1 MTTSGTVA
9 RTVIDVV
16 TVLEKA
22 VKKCGVLPT
31 VFTAE
36 SLEDAWLDLFLLLTG
51 LTNKGINLW
60 CVKKAVYATRAFQ
73 AHYTLLPG
81 TEDIHTP
88 LLRRGT
94 VEPQT
99 TLGAAVATFS
109 PASAV
114 KVISVIV
121 LPTAAGA
128 YSLVL
133 ESSPDGVV
141 WTNVGSL
148 IQTLSTVGTLCFDS
162 DPSPTVAFWR
172 VRETVNLIAT
182 FTSVQ
187 FLSACNEIPMGKLSR
202 DNYTELPD
210 KTAFGESPLQ
220 FWFDKQPVAP
230 VMHVWPVPSLD
241 TMQFV
246 IWYQRQIEDVGVF
259 SNTIDIPQRW
269 LEYTIYALA
278 SKMILEIPKELIDPN
293 RIQLLIELAD
303 QYERIAAD
311 SETDGAPIRVRP
323 NISSYTK

>member
-1 MTTSGTVA
+1 MATSGTVA
-9 RTVIDVV
+9 RTVVDVISV
-16 TVLEKA
+16 IEKA
-22 VKKCGVLPT
+22 VKKCGVLPNVLT
-31 VFTAE
+31 SE
-36 SLEDAWLDLFLLLTG
+36 SLEDARMDLFLLLTG

-60 CVKKAVYATRAFQ
+60 CVKKAVYATKAYQ
-73 AHYTLLPG
+73 AQYTLLAG

-94 VEPQT
+94 AVPQT
-99 TLGAAVATFS
+99 SLAAAVANYAPT
-109 PASAV
+109 SAV
-114 KVISVIV
+114 KVVSVIV

-133 ESSPDGVV
+133 ESSPDGVT

-148 IQTLSTVGTLCFDS
+148 VQTLSVVGTLCFDS

-172 VRETVNLIAT
+172 VRETVNLVAT

-210 KTAFGESPLQ
+210 KTIFGEAPLQ
-220 FWFDKQPVAP
+220 FWFDKQPVTP

-246 IWYQRQIEDVGVF
+246 IWYQRQIQDVGVF

-269 LEYTIYALA
+269 LEYVIYALG
-278 SKMILEIPKELIDPN
+278 SRIILEIPKELIDPN
-293 RIQLLIELAD
+293 RIALLIGLAE
-303 QYERIAAD
+303 QFERIAAD
-311 SETDGAPIRVRP
+311 SETDGAPIRWTP